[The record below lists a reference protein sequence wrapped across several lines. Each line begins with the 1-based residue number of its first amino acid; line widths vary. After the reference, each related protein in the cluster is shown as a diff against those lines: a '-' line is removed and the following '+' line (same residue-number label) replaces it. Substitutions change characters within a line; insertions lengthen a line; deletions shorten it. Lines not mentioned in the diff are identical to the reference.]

1 MTFQSLHE
9 SARVQTLSATMP
21 RSHLG
26 IGAGKKIHA
35 LYKSLKR
42 RQAAEAAGD
51 AEAAGITIP
60 CPACAGRHRAHT
72 CAKGLT
78 QPRAAPGE
86 QAATAARLGA
96 ATAAPARPAPQFER
110 IEDQEEIDDFF
121 DLDHMRERQLEMLR
135 EERARADAALAA
147 ATSGPLSVTSVTA
160 AAAERQQPTASRLS
174 KKPEKACSAMRNAG
188 RHSRNT
194 RHETHTSRL
203 PGVALLIW
211 GPAHSSLQLRTTG
224 AWSRCDRLI
233 APLDPLL

>member
-1 MTFQSLHE
+1 
-9 SARVQTLSATMP
+9 MP

-26 IGAGKKIHA
+26 IGAGKKIHM

-147 ATSGPLSVTSVTA
+147 AATDTSAVSSVTA
-160 AAAERQQPTASRLS
+160 AAQRTMELLCTPARLS
-174 KKPEKACSAMRNAG
+174 CRMCRAIDWPSTTRAGSPSSSAWAR
-188 RHSRNT
+188 
-194 RHETHTSRL
+194 
-203 PGVALLIW
+203 
-211 GPAHSSLQLRTTG
+211 
-224 AWSRCDRLI
+224 
-233 APLDPLL
+233 

>member
-1 MTFQSLHE
+1 
-9 SARVQTLSATMP
+9 MP
-21 RSHLG
+21 KTHLG

-96 ATAAPARPAPQFER
+96 ATAAPARLMMPQFER

-121 DLDHMRERQLEMLR
+121 DVEHMRERQLEMLR

-160 AAAERQQPTASRLS
+160 AAQRTMELLCTPARLAY
-174 KKPEKACSAMRNAG
+174 KTM
-188 RHSRNT
+188 
-194 RHETHTSRL
+194 
-203 PGVALLIW
+203 W
-211 GPAHSSLQLRTTG
+211 
-224 AWSRCDRLI
+224 
-233 APLDPLL
+233 APLRRLASSAAASPSSPS

>member
-1 MTFQSLHE
+1 
-9 SARVQTLSATMP
+9 MP
-21 RSHLG
+21 KTHLG
-26 IGAGKKIHA
+26 IGAGKKIHV

-110 IEDQEEIDDFF
+110 IEDQEEIGF
-121 DLDHMRERQLEMLR
+121 EQPQL
-135 EERARADAALAA
+135 
-147 ATSGPLSVTSVTA
+147 
-160 AAAERQQPTASRLS
+160 
-174 KKPEKACSAMRNAG
+174 
-188 RHSRNT
+188 
-194 RHETHTSRL
+194 
-203 PGVALLIW
+203 
-211 GPAHSSLQLRTTG
+211 
-224 AWSRCDRLI
+224 
-233 APLDPLL
+233 